1 MRLLKLSNKKLL
13 NLLLFVL
20 LIPNSSYTN
29 EPIDIWDLENVKNKN
44 KIEKENES
52 IEENI
57 NKLSNI
63 KKDSSNLVLVE
74 EEEKFI
80 SNELNLV
87 GLYDPADND
96 LNLNMWELSDGE
108 KIIKLVEKIHKIK
121 LSDDAKN
128 IYKKLILTNAF
139 PPENNIDISEFINLK
154 IKWLIE
160 NDDLNLIKDFIIK
173 NDKGEFNSKLAKHYL
188 DKNLSLGKI
197 EKSCELFSIMKTIP
211 NTEYILKYK
220 IYCLIHADQMEVAQ
234 LQYDLLKESG
244 FKDDF
249 FDKSFNYL
257 MGYISDPEIKI
268 SEESL
273 LNFHLSYLSIKG
285 FSFEPNKNTKKII
298 WRYLS
303 SNNLLTKVNDI
314 DLEDRDKIKSF
325 EKATNEGS
333 YKETDLLDLYTRFQF
348 NIYQIISAI
357 DAYKLLPNYEARA
370 LLYQAFLV
378 SKDADTQIKLL
389 ELLKKEFDDDNLNN
403 AFDKELVNLVQTID
417 EDKISPQYSEFYEL
431 QLAKSGSEKLKIIYN
446 NKILHQSKLIN
457 YFNGEISK
465 EKTEKDLDKMLKKLK
480 KNKKYYFSIKDN
492 ILIESL
498 VYDGIKISEKYENML
513 ELDKSNIPTDIEVMI
528 NDGEIAMILLRLV
541 EIIGE
546 DNLKDLGTETLYFII
561 STLNKL
567 NIDKIRNDIILQVIP
582 VKV

>member
-1 MRLLKLSNKKLL
+1 MRHLKLSNKKLI

-20 LIPNSSYTN
+20 LISNVSYAN
-29 EPIDIWDLENVKNKN
+29 EPIDIWNLENTKNKD
-44 KIEKENES
+44 KIENENKLS
-52 IEENI
+52 EENT
-57 NKLSNI
+57 NTLSNI
-63 KKDSSNLVLVE
+63 KKDNSNLVYVE
-74 EEEKFI
+74 QEEKLEI
-80 SNELNLV
+80 DELKLV

-108 KIIKLVEKIHKIK
+108 KITKLFEKIHKIN
-121 LSDDAKN
+121 LSNDAKN
-128 IYKKLILTNAF
+128 IYKKLLLTNAF
-139 PPENNIDISEFINLK
+139 PPEKNIDINKFISFK
-154 IKWLIE
+154 IKWLIK
-160 NDDLNLIKDFIIK
+160 NDDLNLIRSFIIK
-173 NDKGEFNSKLAKHYL
+173 NDKGELNSKLAKHYL

-197 EKSCELFSIMKTIP
+197 EKSCELFSIMKSIP
-211 NTEYILKYK
+211 NIDYILKYK
-220 IYCLIHADQMEVAQ
+220 IYCLIYTDQKEVAQ

-249 FDKSFNYL
+249 FDTSFNYL
-257 MGYISDPEIKI
+257 MGYISDPKIKI

-273 LNFHLSYLSIKG
+273 LNFHLSYLSIKD
-285 FSFEPNKNTKKII
+285 FSYEPNKNTKKII

-314 DLEDRDKIKSF
+314 DLEDREKIKSF

-378 SKDADTQIKLL
+378 TKDADTQIKLL
-389 ELLKKEFDDDNLNN
+389 ELLKKEFDDDNLNK
-403 AFDKELVNLVQTID
+403 AFDKELINLVQTID
-417 EDKISPQYSEFYEL
+417 EDKLSSQNLGFYES
-431 QLAKSGSEKLKIIYN
+431 QLAKSGNEKLKIKYN

-465 EKTEKDLDKMLKKLK
+465 EKTEKDLDKMLKKIK
-480 KNKKYYFSIKDN
+480 KNKKYYFSTKDN

-498 VYDGIKISEKYENML
+498 ISDGVKVSEKYKNIL
-513 ELDKSNIPTDIEVMI
+513 ELNKSNIPTDIEVMI

-546 DNLKDLGTETLYFII
+546 DELKDLGTETLYFII
-561 STLNKL
+561 ATLNKL

-582 VKV
+582 IKV